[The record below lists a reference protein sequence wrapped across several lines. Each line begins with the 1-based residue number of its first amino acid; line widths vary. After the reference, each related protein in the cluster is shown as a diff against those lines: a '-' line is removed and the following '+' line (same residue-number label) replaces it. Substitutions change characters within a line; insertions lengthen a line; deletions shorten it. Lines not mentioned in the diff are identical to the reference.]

1 MPSKDSDNLFNFILK
16 YFQVFLQKISLSLHL
31 FFRNELFNHA
41 GAAAFFFILSIP
53 PVFLLLLIAFDLYLV
68 SYADASVIFF
78 EFIKNINENLDKD
91 LFAKIGLLNVDT
103 TAIGIFGLLN
113 LLWVGRA
120 IITSIQ
126 RGLRIIFPAAKKRTP
141 LKMNIVSFIILS
153 ILLLAS
159 VLITFLS
166 ISLNFVQTLLPESVI
181 IQTFFQAL
189 LPVLRHFFPFV
200 IIAVLIFMA
209 YRLVPPDKPQTT
221 SCLISAT
228 GCALSIFLVH
238 FLFAKFFTVTQY
250 SVIYGVL
257 GSLILMVLWVYFSF
271 LLFFFFAEY
280 TFVSDKLDVLVFE
293 QMYLFRFSH
302 SVKEKK
308 IQKFLFNHPQR
319 IFEKYARRYKAGE
332 ILFREGDQ
340 GAHIYFVDQGSI
352 KIFRKIGGHDQEI
365 ATVRAGRVF
374 GEMAYLLNQSRTA
387 TAIAATESILLIIM
401 PDVFEE
407 LLQANTIFSRNII
420 QVLCNRLRRTH
431 FAERP

>member
-1 MPSKDSDNLFNFILK
+1 MPSKDSDNLFNFILRH
-16 YFQVFLQKISLSLHL
+16 FQVFLQKISLSLHL

-53 PVFLLLLIAFDLYLV
+53 PVFLLLLIAFDRYLV
-68 SYADASVIFF
+68 AYADASAIFF

-91 LFAKIGLLNVDT
+91 LLAKIGLLNVDT

-113 LLWVGRA
+113 LLWAGRA
-120 IITSIQ
+120 IITSVQ
-126 RGLRIIFPAAKKRTP
+126 RGLGIIFPAAKKRTP
-141 LKMNIVSFIILS
+141 LVMNIVSFIILS

-159 VLITFLS
+159 VLITFFS
-166 ISLNFVQTLLPESVI
+166 IGLNFIQTLLPKSVI

-189 LPVLRHFFPFV
+189 LPVLRQFFPFV
-200 IIAVLIFMA
+200 IIVVLIFMA

-221 SCLISAT
+221 SSLISAT

-238 FLFAKFFTVTQY
+238 ILFSRFFTVTQY
-250 SVIYGVL
+250 NVIYGVL

-271 LLFFFFAEY
+271 LLFFFFAEF

-319 IFEKYARRYKAGE
+319 IFEKYAKRYKAGE

-340 GAHIYFVDQGSI
+340 DTDIYFVDQGSI
-352 KIFRKIGGHDQEI
+352 NILRKIDGSDQKI
-365 ATVRAGRVF
+365 ATIRAGRVF
-374 GEMAYLLNQSRTA
+374 GEMAYLLNESRTA
-387 TAIAATESILLIIM
+387 TAIAETESILLVMM

-407 LLQANTIFSRNII
+407 LLQSNTIFSRDII

-431 FAERP
+431 FAEKP

>member
-1 MPSKDSDNLFNFILK
+1 MPPKDSDNLFNFILRH
-16 YFQVFLQKISLSLHL
+16 FQVFLQKISLSLHL

-53 PVFLLLLIAFDLYLV
+53 PVFLLLLIAFNRYLV
-68 SYADASVIFF
+68 SYADVSVIFF
-78 EFIKNINENLDKD
+78 EFIKNINENFDKD
-91 LFAKIGLLNVDT
+91 LLAKIGLLNVDT

-113 LLWVGRA
+113 LLWAGRA

-126 RGLRIIFPAAKKRTP
+126 RGLGIIFPAAKKRTP
-141 LKMNIVSFIILS
+141 LVMNIVSFIILS

-166 ISLNFVQTLLPESVI
+166 IGLNFIHTLLPESAI

-189 LPVLRHFFPFV
+189 LPVLRQFFPFV
-200 IIAVLIFMA
+200 IIVILIFMA
-209 YRLVPPDKPQTT
+209 YRLLPPDKPQTT
-221 SCLISAT
+221 SSLISAT
-228 GCALSIFLVH
+228 GCSLSIFLVNM
-238 FLFAKFFTVTQY
+238 LFSRFFTVTQY

-257 GSLILMVLWVYFSF
+257 GSLILMVLWIYFSF

-280 TFVSDKLDVLVFE
+280 TFVSDKLDILVFE

-308 IQKFLFNHPQR
+308 IQKFLFNHPKR
-319 IFEKYARRYKAGE
+319 VFEKYAHRYKAGE

-340 GAHIYFVDQGSI
+340 GTYIYFVDQGSI
-352 KIFRKIGGHDQEI
+352 DIFRKVEGRDRKI
-365 ATVRAGRVF
+365 ATIPAGGVF
-374 GEMAYLLNQSRTA
+374 GEMAYLLNESRTA
-387 TAIAATESILLIIM
+387 TAIAETESILLVMM

-407 LLQANTIFSRNII
+407 LLQANTIFSRDII
-420 QVLCNRLRRTH
+420 QVLCNRLRKTH

>member
-1 MPSKDSDNLFNFILK
+1 
-16 YFQVFLQKISLSLHL
+16 
-31 FFRNELFNHA
+31 
-41 GAAAFFFILSIP
+41 
-53 PVFLLLLIAFDLYLV
+53 
-68 SYADASVIFF
+68 
-78 EFIKNINENLDKD
+78 
-91 LFAKIGLLNVDT
+91 
-103 TAIGIFGLLN
+103 
-113 LLWVGRA
+113 
-120 IITSIQ
+120 
-126 RGLRIIFPAAKKRTP
+126 
-141 LKMNIVSFIILS
+141 MNIVSFIILS
-153 ILLLAS
+153 ILLLVS
-159 VLITFLS
+159 VLITFFS
-166 ISLNFVQTLLPESVI
+166 IGLNFIQTLLPESAI

-200 IIAVLIFMA
+200 IIVVLIFIA

-221 SCLISAT
+221 SSLISAT

-238 FLFAKFFTVTQY
+238 ILFSRFFAVTQY

-257 GSLILMVLWVYFSF
+257 GSLILMVLWIYFSF

-308 IQKFLFNHPQR
+308 IQKFLFNHPRR

-340 GAHIYFVDQGSI
+340 GTDIYFVDQGSI
-352 KIFRKIGGHDQEI
+352 KISRKIGGHDQEI

-374 GEMAYLLNQSRTA
+374 GEMAYLLNESRTA
-387 TAIAATESILLIIM
+387 TAIAETASVLLVMM
-401 PDVFEE
+401 PDVFDE
-407 LLQANTIFSRNII
+407 LLQTNTIFSRDII